1 MSELRRKRI
10 SYEAGY
16 KLKVVEYAEL
26 HGNSNAMREFDVN
39 EKLIRDWRKIKETL
53 MDMPKS
59 KRVRRGLIS
68 SFPTL
73 EAELNDW
80 VVSQRQDGYVVT
92 RGLIRFRA
100 LQLKKDEK
108 FKHLPGIASFL
119 TSAGWAS
126 RLLKDIR

>member
-1 MSELRRKRI
+1 MSELRRKQI

-16 KLKVVEYAEL
+16 KLNVVKYAEL

-59 KRVRRGLIS
+59 KRARRGLIS

-80 VVSQRQDGYVVT
+80 QIWVIKPLHVN
-92 RGLIRFRA
+92 
-100 LQLKKDEK
+100 
-108 FKHLPGIASFL
+108 L
-119 TSAGWAS
+119 T
-126 RLLKDIR
+126 